1 MKWST
6 ALFRVLICFVISLLS
21 CKHSTEPLI
30 QLPDSTSHNFLWQID
45 TLGDGNS
52 SVLYDVAIIN
62 DTLAYAVGDISVRDS
77 TGGFRLPPYNLAR
90 WNGKRWELLTLIQ
103 SGFGYEENYCV
114 VAFGPNDIW
123 IGGTVPKH
131 WDGSRWK
138 FYGLSG
144 DYTGGFR
151 IRAIGGMSSRDLY
164 CSGDEGNLRHFDGS
178 AWQVVQS
185 GTTAQIQDIWAGS
198 NLLVGS
204 DVALMTAA
212 DKFAAS
218 DRKILRARQGGVVDT
233 IAWRAELQRP
243 VHSVWFDNKSDIFVS
258 GTGVFSYDG
267 KAWTEKN
274 DVPLYFTN
282 RIRGN
287 SPQDIIVVGDVG
299 IVSHYNG
306 SSWRTYLELML
317 PVDQYTSL
325 AIKGTTVIA
334 VGYKV
339 GKAVVI
345 LGKR

>member
-1 MKWST
+1 MRWL
-6 ALFRVLICFVISLLS
+6 AVRFYVLIWLLSMLSS

-30 QLPDSTSHNFLWQID
+30 QQPDSTSHNFLWRID

-77 TGGFRLPPYNLAR
+77 TGSFRLPPYNLAR
-90 WNGKRWELLTLIQ
+90 WNGKRWELSTLIQ
-103 SGFGYEENYCV
+103 SGFGYEENYSI
-114 VAFGPNDIW
+114 VAFGPDDIW
-123 IGGTVPKH
+123 IAGTVPKH

-138 FYGLSG
+138 VYGLSG

-164 CSGDEGNLRHFDGS
+164 CSGDGGNLRHFDGS
-178 AWQVVQS
+178 AWHVVQS

-243 VHSVWFDNKSDIFVS
+243 VHSVWFDNRSDIFVS
-258 GTGVFSYDG
+258 GTGVFSYDV

-274 DVPLYFTN
+274 DVPFFFTN

-299 IVSHYNG
+299 IVSHYSG
-306 SSWRTYLELML
+306 SSWRTYPELML
-317 PVDQYTSL
+317 PVDQYTSV
-325 AIKGTTVIA
+325 AIKGNNVIA
-334 VGYKV
+334 VGING

-345 LGKR
+345 VGKR